1 MAELYHIPQ
10 LRNKTNIG
18 AGNYDII
25 PTMKRFSVSFDALIR
40 KLQDGQP
47 FGLLSQQTSP
57 LGEMLHES
65 LPRAFKAVFSAE
77 HGYFGLAAP
86 GEKTENTRHPRWRI
100 PVFSLYGATRKP
112 TPEMLKGLKR
122 LVVDL
127 QDIGVRCYTYLATL
141 KLALEA
147 AAEQDVE
154 VVVLDRPVPFGGLVD
169 GPLPEAAHMSFV
181 CPANLPLCHGMTIG
195 EEAVFLAADIP
206 GVRLSVVKMKG
217 WNHSLREPWPDFLPP
232 SPGIKSWDAAVLYPA
247 TVFTEAFPALDTDR
261 AGNLAFRVLGASWMD
276 PQRLIRDTAE
286 TVRRYGVALREYRW
300 GTNAGVLLSVAEPN
314 RYRPVAAGMTLLK
327 AIRRRW
333 PKPLAKGARDE
344 WLVKLL
350 GGTSQNPADWTRPL
364 ATYAKRRVNLY
375 PEYH

>member
-1 MAELYHIPQ
+1 
-10 LRNKTNIG
+10 
-18 AGNYDII
+18 
-25 PTMKRFSVSFDALIR
+25 MKRFSVSFDALIR

-57 LGEMLHES
+57 LGEMLHER

-86 GEKTENTRHPRWRI
+86 GEKTDNTRHPRWRI

-112 TPEMLKGLKR
+112 TPDMLKGLKR

-169 GPLPEAAHMSFV
+169 GPLPDAAHMSFV

-206 GVRLSVVKMKG
+206 SVRLSVVKMKG
-217 WNHSLREPWPDFLPP
+217 WNHALREPWPDFLPP

-333 PKPLAKGARDE
+333 PKPLAEGARDE

-350 GGTSQNPADWTRPL
+350 GGTSQDPAAWTRL
-364 ATYAKRRVNLY
+364 LSTYAKRRVNLY
-375 PEYH
+375 PEQQ